1 MNFHCT
7 RPMRI
12 ASILLAG
19 VLAAAPGLR
28 AQTTIGAA
36 LTTSV
41 GPFTRAAAGF
51 QSVGQSFVVPTLTT
65 QLSSF
70 SLSLSNFF
78 NGGALKF
85 DAYILA
91 FDPANRRVTGS
102 VLWNAADILGSANDF
117 AFDMRSFGTGNLSLT
132 AGATYLFLITTSTQ
146 GDGAAGD
153 ASNLV
158 GANDADGYTGGS
170 LWVASNGSDAGALR
184 DAGAFAAVNGVT
196 DANFS
201 AVFRADPTVV
211 PEPAAVLLTGSGLVA
226 LGLIGRRRRR
236 SAR

>member
-1 MNFHCT
+1 
-7 RPMRI
+7 MRS

-36 LTTSV
+36 LSTSV
-41 GPFTRAAAGF
+41 GPFTRNAAGF

-78 NGGALKF
+78 NGGALRF

-102 VLWNAADILGSANDF
+102 VLWNATDILGSANDF
-117 AFDMRSFGTGNLSLT
+117 AFDSRSFNTGNLNLT
-132 AGATYLFLITTSTQ
+132 AGATYLFLLTTSTQ
-146 GDGAAGD
+146 DGGAAGD

-158 GANDADGYTGGS
+158 GANDTDGYTGGS
-170 LWVASNGSDAGALR
+170 FWVAYNGPDAGALR
-184 DAGAFAAVNGVT
+184 DAGAFSAVDGVT

-211 PEPAAVLLTGSGLVA
+211 PEPASVLLTGTGL
-226 LGLIGRRRRR
+226 LGLGLMRRRRR
-236 SAR
+236 RIAAP

>member
-1 MNFHCT
+1 MNSHLT
-7 RPMRI
+7 HPMRLT
-12 ASILLAG
+12 AILLAG
-19 VLAAAPGLR
+19 ALAAAPALR

-41 GPFTRAAAGF
+41 GPFTRTAAGF
-51 QSVGQSFVVPTLTT
+51 QSVGQSFVVPTLST

-91 FDPANRRVTGS
+91 FDTANRRVTGS
-102 VLWNAADILGSANDF
+102 VLWNATDILGSSNDF
-117 AFDMRSFGTGNLSLT
+117 AFDLRSFNTGNLSLT
-132 AGATYLFLITTSTQ
+132 AGSTYLFLITTSTQ

-158 GANDADGYTGGS
+158 GANDTDGYTGGS
-170 LWVASNGSDAGALR
+170 LWVANNGSNAGALR
-184 DAGAFAAVNGVT
+184 DAGAFTAVDGVT

-201 AVFRADPTVV
+201 AVFRADPSVV
-211 PEPAAVLLTGSGLVA
+211 PEPAAVLLTGTGLVA

-236 SAR
+236 GTR